1 MELIYYLIFLD
12 RDKTDVYW
20 DKTSC
25 FLHNPLDQSK
35 DAPNDELSSPRSPV
49 ALRLN
54 ISERTEISYI
64 AIRDFKQPSQ
74 WGWDESWA
82 GR

>member
-12 RDKTDVYW
+12 RDKMDVYW

-35 DAPNDELSSPRSPV
+35 DASVLWISLLCEKR
-49 ALRLN
+49 ALLLTDMRCLLN
-54 ISERTEISYI
+54 GEE
-64 AIRDFKQPSQ
+64 KVHV
-74 WGWDESWA
+74 W
-82 GR
+82 